1 MTDALNAVAQAKAN
15 RGNAEA
21 EFVAAIVEAS
31 AEGATYRQIAKAAG
45 LSHQR
50 VAQIVKPKPAKGK
63 VTA

>member
-21 EFVAAIVEAS
+21 EFVAAIVQAS
-31 AEGATYRQIAKAAG
+31 ESGYPYRVIAKAAG

-50 VAQIVKPKPAKGK
+50 VAQIVKPKPK